1 MLKRHFPE
9 DSKFRLRD
17 EAKGKKILVISK
29 LTTEE
34 EWELVH
40 QIEKE
45 GERLERYILL
55 RQSQLASVL
64 FLEDNRSQYPPE

>member
-1 MLKRHFPE
+1 VLQRHFPE

-45 GERLERYILL
+45 GERL
-55 RQSQLASVL
+55 
-64 FLEDNRSQYPPE
+64 